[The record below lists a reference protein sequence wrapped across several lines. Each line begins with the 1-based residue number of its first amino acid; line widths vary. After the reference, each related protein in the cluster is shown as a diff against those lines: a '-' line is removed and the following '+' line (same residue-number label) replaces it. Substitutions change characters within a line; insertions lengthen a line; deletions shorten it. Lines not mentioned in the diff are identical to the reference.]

1 MRVPCHLPPAGIV
14 TRYCREWETVV
25 TRLGRWIDFR
35 NDYKTMEPW
44 YMESVWCV
52 PRGSRSG
59 SGFWRSEACVVVP
72 APTHKAHAR

>member
-1 MRVPCHLPPAGIV
+1 LPSHLATRRLYRLSAGIV

-44 YMESVWCV
+44 YMESVW
-52 PRGSRSG
+52 
-59 SGFWRSEACVVVP
+59 
-72 APTHKAHAR
+72 